1 MKSFKEIMEES
12 KRIDE
17 EMESLMQSIGYE
29 SLEAA
34 AKDAEEF
41 LKLIGGVEML
51 KFNSDEFIKEME
63 ELNKGVEETPLDYE
77 EFESWYEE
85 HQQETERGLRGGL

>member
-29 SLEAA
+29 NLETAV
-34 AKDAEEF
+34 KDAEEF
-41 LKLIGGVEML
+41 LKLIGGVE
-51 KFNSDEFIKEME
+51 NA
-63 ELNKGVEETPLDYE
+63 
-77 EFESWYEE
+77 
-85 HQQETERGLRGGL
+85 